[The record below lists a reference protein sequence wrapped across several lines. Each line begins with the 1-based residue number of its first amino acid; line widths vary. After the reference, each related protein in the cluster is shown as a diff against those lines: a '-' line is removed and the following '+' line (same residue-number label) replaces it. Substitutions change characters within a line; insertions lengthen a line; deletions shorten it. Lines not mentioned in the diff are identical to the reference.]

1 MINMYGIVNKAL
13 QEMISASYGN
23 ETWQQILLEAGI
35 SEEFFLSSEAYP
47 DSTTYSL
54 VGAASVITGLP
65 AEHLL
70 QQFGRYWVLETGLR
84 SYGHLLKAGGEN
96 LQDFL
101 INLPNFHAR
110 IFLIYP
116 NLQPPEFLC
125 EPNGL
130 HGVRVKY
137 FSHRAGLAPF
147 VVGLLFGLGELFNT
161 PVTVKQSKHRAAAN
175 DFDEFLVTWQ

>member
-1 MINMYGIVNKAL
+1 MYGIVNKAL
-13 QEMISASYGN
+13 QEMVCADYGG
-23 ETWQQILLEAGI
+23 ETWQQILLKADI
-35 SEEFFLSSEAYP
+35 SDEFFLSSEAYP

-54 VGAASVITGLP
+54 VGAASAITGLP
-65 AEHLL
+65 AEQLL
-70 QQFGRYWVLETGLR
+70 QQFGRYWVLETGQR

-130 HGVRVKY
+130 QGVRLKY

-147 VVGLLFGLGELFNT
+147 VVGLLFGLGELFET
-161 PVTVKQSKHRAAAN
+161 AVTVNQSKSRATAN
-175 DFDEFLVTWQ
+175 DFDEFLVAWQ

>member
-1 MINMYGIVNKAL
+1 MYGIVNKAL
-13 QEMISASYGN
+13 QEMVCADYGG
-23 ETWQQILLEAGI
+23 ETWQQILLKADI
-35 SEEFFLSSEAYP
+35 SDEFFLSSEAYP

-54 VGAASVITGLP
+54 VGAASAITGLP
-65 AEHLL
+65 AEQLL
-70 QQFGRYWVLETGLR
+70 QQFGRYWVLETGQR

-130 HGVRVKY
+130 QSVRLKY

-147 VVGLLFGLGELFNT
+147 VVGLLFGLGELFET
-161 PVTVKQSKHRAAAN
+161 SVTVNQSKSRATAN